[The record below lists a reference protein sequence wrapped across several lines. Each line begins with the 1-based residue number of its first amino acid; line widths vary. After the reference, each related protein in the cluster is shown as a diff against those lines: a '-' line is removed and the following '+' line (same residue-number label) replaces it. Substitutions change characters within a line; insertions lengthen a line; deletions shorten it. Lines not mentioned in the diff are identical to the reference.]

1 MQSNITQID
10 LKKIKSYK
18 TKKLINALKKI
29 TDEQINILISQEFQ
43 ALMLLRDNPN
53 NKYIFREEN

>member
-1 MQSNITQID
+1 MGFLTTLLTGFALSMD
-10 LKKIKSYK
+10 AFAVSV
-18 TKKLINALKKI
+18 TKGMTLRK
-29 TDEQINILISQEFQ
+29 INILISQEFQ